1 MPKKILIVEDEKAES
16 MALVARFKME
26 GFIVLEAFNG
36 EEGLKIA
43 LEQQPDF
50 ILSDI
55 KMPVMDGIQ
64 MITQIRQSGD
74 WGKAVPILMLTGVV
88 EVDSISKI
96 VEQGVNDYIVKGAM
110 NLDDVVAKVN
120 DKLAGK

>member
-74 WGKAVPILMLTGVV
+74 WGKTVPILMLTGVV